1 LILSVLATTLGALVF
16 SAAPALA
23 AAPEKPELTVED
35 TTAVVGTP
43 SVEVRLHTII
53 NPKVV
58 VFPVEEGK
66 YHFVYK
72 PGAGPSCVGGTETA
86 PGAYAGLAPEEFF
99 ETIAGLTA
107 NTQYAVCEVVETP
120 GGTAETATTFK
131 TALPPE
137 TPNTLKAE
145 LVAGTTATLKG
156 ELNPKASAKDGY
168 YFTYGSG
175 GTCEGFTSTPGT
187 EATGTKTKV
196 STPVSE
202 LEGSTEYTFC
212 VVETNEAGESATG
225 TPLKFKTPTAK
236 PVIPSETTPT
246 VSPLSATLE
255 AKVNPENQATKY
267 KLEYAGSKK
276 NLEEGK
282 EVTVLT
288 EGTFPGVAEEQTVG
302 PAETGPVLTPSTT
315 YYYRVVASNGT
326 GNVNGKVEEFT
337 TAALE
342 APTIY
347 SEGVTAVTQTSAEL
361 QATINPNYQKTS
373 FQFKLGESSAYGLGP
388 LPAAPANLR
397 GAIDFSG
404 ELPAAVNLHAPEE
417 LKLKPNTEYHYE
429 VLATNVAGTVE
440 GLTSAPGDQT
450 FLTLPAPPIVST
462 GTASAI
468 TPISATVTASVNPG
482 ASAVGIANPQAIAQ
496 DDTTYYAEY
505 GTSTGY
511 GQRTATV
518 DAGEGTSAQPETV
531 NLEGLAP
538 GTTYHYRVVAS
549 NLNDAQELNETAPGE
564 YGGTLNPQVVH
575 GEDETFTIP
584 ATPPILTGVSVQAI
598 TQASATIA
606 ATLNPQSLPSRYELQ
621 LGATPGELQPVA
633 SGGAFKTTE
642 LSLPVSSLS
651 PATTYY
657 YRLSATNASSPTNP
671 ETNQPVPVEAT
682 GSFTTAAAPAA
693 TSPGPPALIPYQS
706 IEELGAKEAKE
717 DKGLPKLTTPLTNA
731 EKLKKALK
739 ACHAKKGNR
748 RTGCERTARKRFGP
762 IKRKK

>member
-1 LILSVLATTLGALVF
+1 
-16 SAAPALA
+16 
-23 AAPEKPELTVED
+23 
-35 TTAVVGTP
+35 
-43 SVEVRLHTII
+43 
-53 NPKVV
+53 
-58 VFPVEEGK
+58 
-66 YHFVYK
+66 
-72 PGAGPSCVGGTETA
+72 
-86 PGAYAGLAPEEFF
+86 
-99 ETIAGLTA
+99 
-107 NTQYAVCEVVETP
+107 
-120 GGTAETATTFK
+120 
-131 TALPPE
+131 
-137 TPNTLKAE
+137 
-145 LVAGTTATLKG
+145 
-156 ELNPKASAKDGY
+156 
-168 YFTYGSG
+168 
-175 GTCEGFTSTPGT
+175 
-187 EATGTKTKV
+187 
-196 STPVSE
+196 
-202 LEGSTEYTFC
+202 
-212 VVETNEAGESATG
+212 
-225 TPLKFKTPTAK
+225 
-236 PVIPSETTPT
+236 
-246 VSPLSATLE
+246 
-255 AKVNPENQATKY
+255 
-267 KLEYAGSKK
+267 
-276 NLEEGK
+276 
-282 EVTVLT
+282 
-288 EGTFPGVAEEQTVG
+288 
-302 PAETGPVLTPSTT
+302 VLTPETT

-326 GNVNGKVEEFT
+326 GTESGKVEEFKT
-337 TAALE
+337 GALE
-342 APTIY
+342 APSILA
-347 SEGVTAVTQTSAEL
+347 EGVTAVTQTGAEL
-361 QATINPNYQKTS
+361 LATINPNYQKTS
-373 FQFKLGESSAYGLGP
+373 FQFKLGETSAYGLGP
-388 LPAAPANLR
+388 LPAVPANLR

-417 LKLKPNTEYHYE
+417 VKLHPNTEYHYE
-429 VLATNVAGTVE
+429 VVATNGTGTTE
-440 GLTSAPGDQT
+440 GLTALKDET
-450 FLTLPAPPIVST
+450 FLTLPDPPVLST
-462 GTASAI
+462 GGASVTGPTTA
-468 TPISATVTASVNPG
+468 TISGSVNPG
-482 ASAVGIANPQAIAQ
+482 ASALGVLNPQLNPQAIAQ
-496 DDTTYYAEY
+496 DDTTYYVEY

-511 GQRTATV
+511 GQRTAAV
-518 DAGEGTSAQPETV
+518 DAGEGTSAKPETI
-531 NLEGLAP
+531 NLEGLQP
-538 GTTYHYRVVAS
+538 GTTYHFRVVAS
-549 NLNDAQELNETAPGE
+549 NLNDAQELNEAAPGE